1 MKKITIIL
9 LQELIL
15 LLCFGFFLYSGQT
28 IKYRDTVA
36 SYNRSS
42 LTLFAGKTKAEAKV
56 QLKVAFPNLTFD
68 LPVEFVSPNDGTNR
82 NFVIAQKGK
91 IHVFKNDANVKNA
104 PVFLDITRKVTSG
117 GERGLLGLAFHPDF
131 KKNGYFYVNYT
142 RGGKDL
148 ETAISR
154 FRVSKTN
161 ANAADATS
169 EEVLLTYKQ
178 PFNNHNGGKV
188 AFGKDGY
195 LYIAVGDGGSGGDPQ
210 NNGQNR
216 AVLLGKILRI
226 DVDKRGGN
234 LKYAIPADNP
244 FIGNK
249 DGFREEIFAYGLR
262 NPWRFSFDKTTGDLW
277 AGDVGQNK
285 IEEVDIIKNG
295 QNYGWKVMEANE
307 CFKSANCDKEG
318 LALPVWSYPQGG
330 ATGRSVTGGHVY
342 RGKKLPALI
351 GKYIYGDHVTGNMWT
366 LTGNQA
372 GKYDNA
378 FLIQHSGSIA
388 SFGEDANNEL
398 YVCSY
403 GDGKI
408 YTFAPN

>member
-1 MKKITIIL
+1 MKKFTTIV

-15 LLCFGFFLYSGQT
+15 LSVLGFLIYASQI
-28 IKYRDTVA
+28 IKLNNGAA
-36 SYNRSS
+36 SQNPSYA
-42 LTLFAGKTKAEAKV
+42 LFAGKTKAEAKV

-68 LPVEFVSPNDGTNR
+68 LPNEFVSPDDGTNR

-91 IHVFKNDANVKNA
+91 IHVFKNDANVKTA
-104 PVFLDITRKVTSG
+104 PVFLNITQKVTSG

-131 KKNGYFYVNYT
+131 KKNGFFYVNYT
-142 RGGKDL
+142 RGGKNL

-154 FRVSKTN
+154 FQVSK
-161 ANAADATS
+161 ANSNIADAAS
-169 EEVLLTYKQ
+169 EEVLLTFDQ
-178 PFNNHNGGKV
+178 PFSNHNGGKV

-210 NNGQNR
+210 NNGQNKK
-216 AVLLGKILRI
+216 VLLGKILRI
-226 DVDKRGGN
+226 DVNKRGGN
-234 LKYAIPADNP
+234 LKYAIPGDNP
-244 FIGNK
+244 FKGNK

-262 NPWRFSFDKTTGDLW
+262 NPWRFSFDKSTGDLW

-285 IEEVDIIKNG
+285 IEEVDIVKNG
-295 QNYGWKVMEANE
+295 QNYGWRVMEADE
-307 CFKSANCDKEG
+307 CFKSADCNKEG
-318 LALPVWSYPQGG
+318 MALPVWSYPQGG

-342 RGKKLPALI
+342 RGKKLTAMI
-351 GKYIYGDHVTGNMWT
+351 GKYIYGDYATGNIWT
-366 LTGNQA
+366 LSGTQA

-378 FLIQHSGSIA
+378 FLIQHAGSIA